1 MMNLQGES
9 LPASDRAWDTAVR
22 LEEGTARQKK
32 IRTMKRKALAL
43 SAARAKITASEINI
57 DGALGCGWGLEQS
70 MK

>member
-1 MMNLQGES
+1 
-9 LPASDRAWDTAVR
+9 
-22 LEEGTARQKK
+22 
-32 IRTMKRKALAL
+32 MKRKALAL